1 MNFRNF
7 FIRVA
12 SLAMLSG
19 VCLISYGQESEAE
32 KGESVYIAGV
42 SPFILDHGEVE
53 TALTNS
59 LTSYWN
65 IFSAYNVDGEFFSNI
80 YRLSIADHVF
90 NIAYGFSKTGM
101 WDLGAEFRYTFRR
114 LDDVARNSPFMV
126 YNGDPNSFSGL
137 AYIGLRARAVP
148 FGTLPNL
155 TVQASVLFPNA
166 DKSVRYNLGADRV
179 QLNMFATYYETI
191 DFKLGYFLQGGW
203 GFHLPGSASRGL
215 VNAANVAAYLSYNAY
230 TNRIFVIPG
239 LAYSG
244 TFQSDMSQLAQGVF
258 GILVLQ
264 FQPNTRASI
273 NLQHG
278 LPLLF
283 ESHQPQVAFE
293 RSSFSS
299 TSLGI
304 RLLF

>member
-137 AYIGLRARAVP
+137 AYIGLRAR
-148 FGTLPNL
+148 
-155 TVQASVLFPNA
+155 
-166 DKSVRYNLGADRV
+166 
-179 QLNMFATYYETI
+179 
-191 DFKLGYFLQGGW
+191 
-203 GFHLPGSASRGL
+203 
-215 VNAANVAAYLSYNAY
+215 
-230 TNRIFVIPG
+230 
-239 LAYSG
+239 
-244 TFQSDMSQLAQGVF
+244 
-258 GILVLQ
+258 
-264 FQPNTRASI
+264 
-273 NLQHG
+273 
-278 LPLLF
+278 
-283 ESHQPQVAFE
+283 
-293 RSSFSS
+293 
-299 TSLGI
+299 
-304 RLLF
+304 